1 MCWSCKPLIKAIDAF
16 IQKEDVNLAD
26 ELAEQGYIEPEKTV
40 EYIQDI
46 EEEVAE
52 ALLGETDY
60 ILAEAEKAID
70 LEAFMVDIWPGIKLN
85 NVLKRSLISI
95 FTKHLKKFMLEFIEY
110 HLAQTDRELKLT
122 QVSKRTT
129 AWVEEW
135 SRELSEIMQLNSH
148 KEIEHILERGL
159 KDGKGIAEFARDI
172 QDSGIRNEYY
182 KARRVAV
189 TEVLTAH
196 RAAQQE
202 SFMQSPA
209 VSEKMWRHTGIYRNE
224 PRQNHVEMDGEHVP
238 KGERFT
244 LKGIKGGT
252 HKPMYPGDTDL
263 PPEERISCHCI
274 NQPVVSE
281 KILGLTLE
289 ERQKLQQEAIDAM
302 DEDWEKE
309 QEAKSQTKDDLV
321 E

>member
-1 MCWSCKPLIKAIDAF
+1 MCWNCKPLIKAIDAF
-16 IQKEDVNLAD
+16 IQKADEDLAD

-40 EYIQDI
+40 EYIKGI

-52 ALLGETDY
+52 ALLAETDY

-70 LEAFMVDIWPGIKLN
+70 LEAFVADIWPGIKLN
-85 NVLKRSLISI
+85 DILKRSLMSV
-95 FTKHLKKFMLEFIEY
+95 FTKHLKKFIPEFIEY
-110 HLAQTDRELKLT
+110 HLAQTDWELKLT
-122 QVSKRTT
+122 KVSKRTT

-202 SFMQSPA
+202 SFMHSPS
-209 VSEKMWRHTGIYRNE
+209 VNEKMWRHTGIYRNE
-224 PRQNHVEMDGEHVP
+224 PRQNHVEMDGERVP

-252 HKPMYPGDTDL
+252 HNPMYPGDTDL
-263 PPEERISCHCI
+263 PPEERINCHCI
-274 NQPVVSE
+274 NQPVVSAE
-281 KILGLTLE
+281 ILGLTLE
-289 ERQKLQQEAIDAM
+289 ERQKLQQEAVAAM

-309 QEAKSQTKDDLV
+309 QEAKSQTKDNLA
-321 E
+321 

>member
-1 MCWSCKPLIKAIDAF
+1 MCWNCKPLIKAIDAF
-16 IQKEDVNLAD
+16 IQKADEDLAD

-40 EYIQDI
+40 EYIKGI

-52 ALLGETDY
+52 ALLAETDY

-70 LEAFMVDIWPGIKLN
+70 LEAFVADIWPGIKLN
-85 NVLKRSLISI
+85 DILKRSLMSV
-95 FTKHLKKFMLEFIEY
+95 FTKHLKKFIPEFIEY
-110 HLAQTDRELKLT
+110 HLAQTDWELKLT
-122 QVSKRTT
+122 KVSKRTT

-202 SFMQSPA
+202 SFMQSPS
-209 VSEKMWRHTGIYRNE
+209 VNEKMWRHTGIYRNE
-224 PRQNHVEMDGEHVP
+224 PRQNHVEMDGERVP

-252 HKPMYPGDTDL
+252 HNPMYPGDTDL
-263 PPEERISCHCI
+263 PPEERINCHCI
-274 NQPVVSE
+274 NQPVVSAE
-281 KILGLTLE
+281 ILGLTLE
-289 ERQKLQQEAIDAM
+289 ERQKLQQEAVAAM

-309 QEAKSQTKDDLV
+309 QEAKSQTKDNLA
-321 E
+321 

>member
-1 MCWSCKPLIKAIDAF
+1 MCWNCKPLIKAIDAF
-16 IQKEDVNLAD
+16 IQKADEDLAD

-40 EYIQDI
+40 EYIKGI

-52 ALLGETDY
+52 ALLAETDY

-70 LEAFMVDIWPGIKLN
+70 LEAFVADIWPGIKLN
-85 NVLKRSLISI
+85 DILKRSLMSV
-95 FTKHLKKFMLEFIEY
+95 FTKHLKKFIPEFIEY
-110 HLAQTDRELKLT
+110 HLAQTDWELKLT

-202 SFMQSPA
+202 SFMQSPS
-209 VSEKMWRHTGIYRNE
+209 VNEKMWRHTGIYRNE
-224 PRQNHVEMDGEHVP
+224 PRQNHVEMDGERVP

-252 HKPMYPGDTDL
+252 HNPMYPGDTDL
-263 PPEERISCHCI
+263 PPEERINCHCI
-274 NQPVVSE
+274 NQPVVSAE
-281 KILGLTLE
+281 ILGLTLE
-289 ERQKLQQEAIDAM
+289 ERQKLQQEAVAAM

-309 QEAKSQTKDDLV
+309 QEAKSQTKDNLA
-321 E
+321 